1 MSYRETGAGLPPVRI
16 ALAAAGAHKALEKGI
31 YAVCPSAQLRLVA
44 PDQLA
49 RARLHSLLWD
59 VDGVAAVGGI
69 DGNGSMEGMAAVAR
83 YARQR
88 DIPFLGLGA
97 GVAAAV
103 LDYIQD
109 VLGLSVNAA
118 DVFVHNGY
126 GRDSCRLLPGSMLAA
141 AYGQRDIEAQYIG
154 EYGLRG
160 PYRAQLERAG
170 LRVAA
175 EDPRGDM
182 AAAELA
188 RHKFYVGA
196 RFLPAPAPDPLLRA
210 FCAAAEELAR
220 TRPDGL

>member
-1 MSYRETGAGLPPVRI
+1 MSYRETGASLPPGTDCGLRRP
-16 ALAAAGAHKALEKGI
+16 GAHKALEKGI

-97 GVAAAV
+97 GFAAAV

-170 LRVAA
+170 CAWRQRTRAAIWPRRSLRVIS
-175 EDPRGDM
+175 
-182 AAAELA
+182 
-188 RHKFYVGA
+188 F
-196 RFLPAPAPDPLLRA
+196 
-210 FCAAAEELAR
+210 
-220 TRPDGL
+220 T

>member
-97 GVAAAV
+97 GFAAAV

-210 FCAAAEELAR
+210 DR
-220 TRPDGL
+220 KSVV

>member
-16 ALAAAGAHKALEKGI
+16 ALAKGI
-31 YAVCPSAQLRLVA
+31 YAVCPTAQLRLVA

-97 GVAAAV
+97 GFAAAV
-103 LDYIQD
+103 VDYIQD

-126 GRDSCRLLPGSMLAA
+126 GRDSC
-141 AYGQRDIEAQYIG
+141 
-154 EYGLRG
+154 
-160 PYRAQLERAG
+160 
-170 LRVAA
+170 
-175 EDPRGDM
+175 
-182 AAAELA
+182 
-188 RHKFYVGA
+188 
-196 RFLPAPAPDPLLRA
+196 
-210 FCAAAEELAR
+210 
-220 TRPDGL
+220 